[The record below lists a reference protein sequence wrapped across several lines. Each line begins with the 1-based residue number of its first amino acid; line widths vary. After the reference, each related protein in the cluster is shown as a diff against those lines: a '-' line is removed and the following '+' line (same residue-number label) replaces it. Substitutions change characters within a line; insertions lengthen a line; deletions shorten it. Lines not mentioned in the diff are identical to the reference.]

1 MTEEEKGNRN
11 LKIKDDEKRNSESKA
26 ESSETLDLETTNL
39 YPVFLETISFLWK
52 FIRKYI
58 RRYIAG
64 FLFTVSSAV
73 LSAIIPALIKRGI
86 EALEKGTT
94 KDFIALVGISV
105 AGAGVLRS
113 ILLYIGRIIIVR
125 TGRLVER
132 DIRNDVFR
140 SVMFTK
146 THFFDREGTGKI
158 SSVIINDVENIRTM
172 LGFGGMIIAHLM
184 PVFAFSLIGEF
195 LINYKLALVSLIP
208 LIIITLSVVTF
219 QKKIFIL
226 SENVQ
231 NKLSLISDFAQE
243 KLSSIKIIKNFAI
256 ENNIEKKF
264 ENYCADYRKVNLLL
278 AKERAKFDLANFFL
292 AEVSLVIV
300 LLVGG
305 KMVIDGSITK
315 GTLAGFIAYQLTLI
329 WPAMAIGYL
338 VTIIQKGISSLY
350 RVKRIRDQEKEI
362 ENIEE
367 IDFLNSNHN
376 NKEKEKINQQETETI
391 TDKIPKTLFQTK
403 NQNFKVR
410 ENGKMTEDTKDQKE
424 KENYD
429 IQIKNL
435 SYGILK
441 DVNLYIPFGSK
452 VIIKGKTGSGKT
464 TLLNLILRLYD
475 PPENT
480 IFLGGK
486 DILAIPLFEYKSKI
500 SAVLQENFFFSTTIR
515 ENIKIGK
522 DILVYYGVEDGNSSE
537 EEEIKKYLEISNF
550 RAEDFPN
557 GLDEIVGEKGTKLSG
572 GQKERLAL
580 ARALIKK
587 PKILILDDAFANVDV
602 LTERRIIS
610 SLFKYIE
617 GSGNEM
623 TVLFATHRTANT
635 DKFNIS
641 LTMENGKIKELIEIR
656 KMKR

>member
-1 MTEEEKGNRN
+1 MKNNSKRDSEPKTEN
-11 LKIKDDEKRNSESKA
+11 
-26 ESSETLDLETTNL
+26 SETLDLEETNL
-39 YPVFLETISFLWK
+39 YPVFLETTLFLWK
-52 FIRKYI
+52 FVRKYI
-58 RRYIAG
+58 RRYVVG
-64 FLFTVSSAV
+64 FLFTISSAV
-73 LSAIIPALIKRGI
+73 LSALIPALIKRGI

-94 KDFIALVGISV
+94 KDFIALVGLSV
-105 AGAGVLRS
+105 AGSGVLRS

-140 SVMFTK
+140 SIIFTR

-195 LINYKLALVSLIP
+195 LINPKLTLISLTP
-208 LIIITLSVVTF
+208 LIIITLSVVIF
-219 QKKIFIL
+219 QEKIFIL

-243 KLSSIKIIKNFAI
+243 KISSIKIIKNFAI
-256 ENNIEKKF
+256 EDKIEKRF
-264 ENYCADYRKVNLLL
+264 ENYCEDYRKVNLVL
-278 AKERAKFDLANFFL
+278 ARERAKFDLANFFL
-292 AEVSLVIV
+292 AEVSLVLV

-315 GTLAGFIAYQLTLI
+315 GTLAGFIAYQITLI

-367 IDFLNSNHN
+367 TNFQKSNYN
-376 NKEKEKINQQETETI
+376 NKEAENLQEPKNL
-391 TDKIPKTLFQTK
+391 TDKFPKILFQTE
-403 NQNFKVR
+403 NQTFKTR
-410 ENGKMTEDTKDQKE
+410 ENGKKTENAKYWKE

-441 DVNLYIPFGSK
+441 DINLYIPFGSK
-452 VIIKGKTGSGKT
+452 VIIEGKTGSGKT
-464 TLLNLILRLYD
+464 TLLNLILRLYE
-475 PPENT
+475 PPKNT

-486 DILAIPLFEYKSKI
+486 DILSIPILEYKSKI

-522 DILVYYGVEDGNSSE
+522 DILLYYDGKYENGLEDN
-537 EEEIKKYLEISNF
+537 EIKRYLEISNF
-550 RAEDFPN
+550 RIEDFPN
-557 GLDEIVGEKGTKLSG
+557 GLDEIVGEKGVRLSG

-602 LTERRIIS
+602 LTERRIIN

-617 GSGNEM
+617 ENDNEM
-623 TVLFATHRTANT
+623 TVLFATHRTANI

-641 LTMENGKIKELIEIR
+641 LTMENGRIKEIIEIG
-656 KMKR
+656 KMER